1 MRVYLS
7 RHVAWHALCGTLAAP
22 LVAGQ
27 AALVRAVDPGLSA
40 SQVSERIMAT
50 AAPIDGSVPRR
61 IGAAA
66 SN

>member
-1 MRVYLS
+1 M
-7 RHVAWHALCGTLAAP
+7 AAP